1 MTETELII
9 SEMSQITIGNDLLKQ
24 VDIQGLFKNFNDD
37 YNSLGEF
44 QKTRDAYEKRGT
56 RKKIV
61 DFFTFDKTMENA
73 QLSATEIQANFSK
86 SLGELMIISVVQ
98 SQSLQQQQEQLAK
111 QQGIIKNQT
120 EQTEIHTHEL
130 EKQHEVLAK
139 QSDEL
144 NTLLNNFLTFKGL
157 TSERIDQ
164 LSSIVQSMES
174 IRDSLLNAVDDKIK
188 ESHVWVSKQQEKT
201 LIDISSQTSVL
212 EEYVK
217 QNIDDIVNR
226 CQTVESENNAL
237 TQKLS
242 EINTIFSKKYE
253 EMTVAFSTEREK
265 LNTHST
271 HTEKSLTDVTNNF
284 NDIHEEF
291 KLYRENQH
299 KATKKLVILFSIFA
313 VVSFAS
319 TAYLFFK

>member
-9 SEMSQITIGNDLLKQ
+9 SEMSQVTISDDLLKQ
-24 VDIQGLFKNFNDD
+24 VNMKELIE
-37 YNSLGEF
+37 EF
-44 QKTRDAYEKRGT
+44 QSNEKKLGAFQEARDAHEKRGT
-56 RKKIV
+56 GKKIV

-73 QLSATEIQANFSK
+73 QLSATEVQAKFSK
-86 SLGELMIISVVQ
+86 SLGQLMVISLVQ
-98 SQSLQQQQEQLAK
+98 SQKLQQQQEQLAI

-120 EQTEIHTHEL
+120 EQIEIQTHEI

-139 QSDEL
+139 QNSDLEKLVNDYFEL
-144 NTLLNNFLTFKGL
+144 RGL
-157 TSERIDQ
+157 TQDGAKKLI
-164 LSSIVQSMES
+164 SIANEIQHTRDDLLESMEKS
-174 IRDSLLNAVDDKIK
+174 RNWIA
-188 ESHVWVSKQQEKT
+188 EQQEKT
-201 LIDISSQTSVL
+201 LVEISSQISVL
-212 EEYVK
+212 EEYAK
-217 QNIDDIVNR
+217 QNVDDIVNR
-226 CQTVESENNAL
+226 CQTVESENDAL

-242 EINTIFSKKYE
+242 EINTIFSEKYE
-253 EMTVAFSTEREK
+253 EMTVVLSTEREK

>member
-9 SEMSQITIGNDLLKQ
+9 SEMSQVTIDNDLLKQ
-24 VDIQGLFKNFNDD
+24 VDVKELIAKFKCLDD
-37 YNSLGEF
+37 F
-44 QKTRDAYEKRGT
+44 KDARDAHEKKGWLARHNP
-56 RKKIV
+56 
-61 DFFTFDKTMENA
+61 FDNTMKNA
-73 QLSATEIQANFSK
+73 QLSAIEAQAEFSK
-86 SLGELMIISVVQ
+86 SLGQLMVVSLVQ
-98 SQSLQQQQEQLAK
+98 SQRLQQQQEQLAM

-120 EQTEIHTHEL
+120 EQIKGQADEL
-130 EKQHEVLAK
+130 ERQHKLLAQQNLDLEK
-139 QSDEL
+139 LVNDFFEL
-144 NTLLNNFLTFKGL
+144 RGL
-157 TSERIDQ
+157 TQEGAKKLI
-164 LSSIVQSMES
+164 SIANEIQHTRDDLLESMEKS
-174 IRDSLLNAVDDKIK
+174 RNWIA
-188 ESHVWVSKQQEKT
+188 EQQEKT
-201 LIDISSQTSVL
+201 LVEISSQISVL
-212 EEYVK
+212 EEYAK
-217 QNIDDIVNR
+217 QNVDDIVNR
-226 CQTVESENNAL
+226 CQTVESENDAL

-242 EINTIFSKKYE
+242 EINTTFSEKYE
-253 EMTVAFSTEREK
+253 EMTLAFSTEREK